1 VNPTDRHRPK
11 AVQSDPS
18 DQLPPGPGSPVSRGP
33 ILFYCQ
39 HLLGLG
45 HLERAARLARALRRA
60 GEPVVFVQGGR
71 AVPRLDLGGAEVVP
85 LPPLVAANEAASALA
100 TPDGRRPTPAELA
113 DRRDRL
119 LACLREHDPS
129 VVLLELFPFGRH
141 ALTFELGPL
150 LLAVAEDR
158 GRRGAAAPRV
168 AVSLR
173 DVLVSK
179 PNQAWAELAS
189 VAVARQW
196 TDRVLV
202 HGSPDVIPLDRTLAL
217 ADRLG
222 DRLVYTG
229 YLGPDAPAPTGP
241 PHGEIVVSAGGGQVG
256 GPLFHAALAAWP
268 LTTTAKGRPWRL
280 VTGPYLPEAIRA
292 DLERGARGLTTQ
304 DGRPAVL
311 VEANRPQLGAHLG
324 GAALSVSQAGYNTVL
339 ELVAHRVRAVVVP
352 YEGSGDE
359 QPIRATLLA
368 ERGLLEIVPEAELT
382 PARLAAAMD
391 AALAR
396 PGFPAPVRLD
406 LGGAARSVEILAEL
420 ARGVRAA
427 RAQGPRCS

>member
-1 VNPTDRHRPK
+1 VTR
-11 AVQSDPS
+11 S
-18 DQLPPGPGSPVSRGP
+18 P

-45 HLERAARLARALRRA
+45 HLERAARLTRALRRA

-71 AVPRLDLGGAEVVP
+71 PIPGLDLGGAEVVA
-85 LPPLVAANEAASALA
+85 LPPLAAADEAASGLA
-100 TPDGRRPTPAELA
+100 RPDGGRPTPDELA
-113 DRRDRL
+113 ERRARL
-119 LACLREHDPS
+119 LACLGTLDPS

-150 LLAVAEDR
+150 LLALADDR
-158 GRRGAAAPRV
+158 ARRGAAAPRV

-179 PNQAWAELAS
+179 PNQPWFELAS

-229 YLGPDAPAPTGP
+229 YLGPDAPRPTAA
-241 PHGEIVVSAGGGQVG
+241 PHGEVVISAGGGQVG
-256 GPLFHAALAAWP
+256 GPLFRAALAAWP
-268 LTTTAKGRPWRL
+268 LTTAARARPWRL
-280 VTGPYLPEAIRA
+280 VTGPYLPAAARA
-292 DLERGARGLTTQ
+292 ELEREARGLRAR
-304 DGRPAVL
+304 DGRPAVV
-311 VEANRPQLGAHLG
+311 VEAHRPDLGTHLG
-324 GAALSVSQAGYNTVL
+324 GAGLSVSQAGYNTVL
-339 ELVAHRVRAVVVP
+339 ELVAQRVRAVVVP

-359 QPIRATLLA
+359 QPLRAGLLA
-368 ERGLLEIVPEAELT
+368 ARGLLEIVAEPELT

-391 AALAR
+391 AALGR
-396 PGFPAPVRLD
+396 QDFPAPARLD
-406 LGGAARSVEILAEL
+406 LNGATRSVEILAEL
-420 ARGVRAA
+420 ASGVRAA
-427 RAQGPRCS
+427 RGQGRCS

>member
-1 VNPTDRHRPK
+1 V
-11 AVQSDPS
+11 
-18 DQLPPGPGSPVSRGP
+18 SPGP

-71 AVPRLDLGGAEVVP
+71 PVPGLDLGGAEVVA
-85 LPPLVAANEAASALA
+85 LPPLVAANDAASALA
-100 TPDGRRPTPAELA
+100 WSDGRRPTPAELA
-113 DRRDRL
+113 ERRDRL
-119 LACLREHDPS
+119 LACLRTHDPS

-150 LLAVAEDR
+150 LLAVGDDR
-158 GRRGAAAPRV
+158 ARRGAAAPRV

-189 VAVARQW
+189 VAVAREW
-196 TDRVLV
+196 TDCVLV
-202 HGSPDVIPLDRTLAL
+202 HGSRDAIPLDRTLSL
-217 ADRLG
+217 ADRLA

-229 YLGPDAPAPTGP
+229 YLGPDTLPAGP
-241 PHGEIVVSAGGGQVG
+241 PHGEVVISAGGGQVG
-256 GPLFHAALAAWP
+256 GPLFQAALRAWP
-268 LTTTAKGRPWRL
+268 LTTTAKTRPWRL
-280 VTGPYLPEAIRA
+280 VTGPYLPETIRA
-292 DLERGARGLTTQ
+292 DLARAARGLTAP

-311 VEANRPQLGAHLG
+311 VEASRPDLGAHLA

-359 QPIRATLLA
+359 QALRARLLA
-368 ERGLLEIVPEAELT
+368 ERGLLAVVPEPDVT

-391 AALAR
+391 ATLTR
-396 PGFPAPVRLD
+396 PGFPASVQLD
-406 LGGAARSVEILAEL
+406 MDGATRSVEILARL

-427 RAQGPRCS
+427 RGQAG

>member
-1 VNPTDRHRPK
+1 V
-11 AVQSDPS
+11 
-18 DQLPPGPGSPVSRGP
+18 SPGP

-45 HLERAARLARALRRA
+45 HLERAARLARALGRA

-71 AVPRLDLGGAEVVP
+71 PVPGLDLGGAEVVA
-85 LPPLVAANEAASALA
+85 LPPLVAANEAASGLA
-100 TPDGRRPTPAELA
+100 RPDGRRPSPDELA

-119 LACLREHDPS
+119 LACLRAHDPS

-150 LLAVAEDR
+150 LLAVADDR
-158 GRRGAAAPRV
+158 ERRGVAAPRV

-179 PNQAWAELAS
+179 SNQAWFELAA

-229 YLGPDAPAPTGP
+229 YLGPDGP
-241 PHGEIVVSAGGGQVG
+241 RPLGAPHGEVVISGGGGQVG
-256 GPLFHAALAAWP
+256 GPLFRAALQAWP
-268 LTTTAKGRPWRL
+268 LTISARERPWRL
-280 VTGPYLPEAIRA
+280 VTGPYLSEDARA
-292 DLERGARGLTTQ
+292 ELDQQARGLPAR
-304 DGRPAVL
+304 DGRPAVV
-311 VEANRPQLGAHLG
+311 VETYRPRLGAHLG

-339 ELVAHRVRAVVVP
+339 DVVAHRVRAVVVP

-359 QPIRATLLA
+359 QPLRAELLA
-368 ERGLLEIVPEAELT
+368 ARGLLEIVPEPELS
-382 PARLAAAMD
+382 PARLARAMD
-391 AALAR
+391 AALGR
-396 PGFPAPVRLD
+396 PDFPAPVRLD
-406 LGGAARSVEILAEL
+406 LDGAARSVEILAEL
-420 ARGVRAA
+420 AEGVRAA
-427 RAQGPRCS
+427 RAQGAGRRS

>member
-1 VNPTDRHRPK
+1 MT
-11 AVQSDPS
+11 S
-18 DQLPPGPGSPVSRGP
+18 GP

-45 HLERAARLARALRRA
+45 HLERAARLVRALRRA

-71 AVPRLDLGGAEVVP
+71 AVPGLDLGGAEVVP
-85 LPPLVAANEAASALA
+85 LPPLVAADEAASAIA
-100 TPDGRRPTPAELA
+100 TPDGRRPTMSELA
-113 DRRDRL
+113 ERRDRL
-119 LACLREHDPS
+119 LACVRGHDPS

-141 ALTFELGPL
+141 ALTSELGPL
-150 LLAVAEDR
+150 LLAAADDR
-158 GRRGAAAPRV
+158 ARRGAAAPRV

-179 PNQAWAELAS
+179 PNQAWAELAA

-202 HGSPDVIPLDRTLAL
+202 HGSRDVIPLDRTLAL

-229 YLGPDAPAPTGP
+229 YLGPDAPAPAGP
-241 PHGEIVVSAGGGQVG
+241 PHGELVISAGGGQVG
-256 GPLFHAALAAWP
+256 GPLFRAALAAWP
-268 LTTTAKGRPWRL
+268 LTTAAQHRPWRL

-292 DLERGARGLTTQ
+292 DLAEAARALPSR
-304 DGRPAVL
+304 DGRPAVW
-311 VEANRPQLGAHLG
+311 VEANRPSLGAHLA

-352 YEGSGDE
+352 YEASGDE
-359 QPIRATLLA
+359 QPLRAALLA
-368 ERGLLEIVPEAELT
+368 ERGLLAVVPEAELT
-382 PARLAAAMD
+382 PVRLAAAID

-406 LGGAARSVEILAEL
+406 LDGAARSVEILAEL

-427 RAQGPRCS
+427 RAQGA

>member
-1 VNPTDRHRPK
+1 VN
-11 AVQSDPS
+11 Q
-18 DQLPPGPGSPVSRGP
+18 GP

-60 GEPVVFVQGGR
+60 GEPVIFVQGGR
-71 AVPRLDLGGAEVVP
+71 PVPDLDLGGAEVVA
-85 LPPLVAANEAASALA
+85 LPPLVAANDAASGLA
-100 TPDGRRPTPAELA
+100 RPDGHRPTPADLA
-113 DRRDRL
+113 DRRECL
-119 LACLREHDPS
+119 LGCLRTHDPS

-150 LLAVAEDR
+150 LLAVADDR
-158 GRRGAAAPRV
+158 ARRGAAAPRV

-179 PNQAWAELAS
+179 PNQAWFELAA

-202 HGSPDVIPLDRTLAL
+202 HGSPDAIPLDRTLAL
-217 ADRLG
+217 AGRLG
-222 DRLVYTG
+222 DRLVHTG
-229 YLGPDAPAPTGP
+229 YLAPDGAPPAGA
-241 PHGEIVVSAGGGQVG
+241 PHGEVVISGGGGQVG
-256 GPLFHAALAAWP
+256 GPLFRAALAAWP
-268 LTTTAKGRPWRL
+268 FTIAARTRPWRL
-280 VTGPYLPEAIRA
+280 VTGPYLSEAARTELELQARA
-292 DLERGARGLTTQ
+292 LPTR
-304 DGRPAVL
+304 DGRPAVV
-311 VEANRPQLGAHLG
+311 VEAYRPDLGAHLA

-339 ELVAHRVRAVVVP
+339 DLVAHRVRAVVVP

-359 QPIRATLLA
+359 QPLRAGLLA
-368 ERGLLEIVPEAELT
+368 ARGLLEIVPEAELT

-396 PGFPAPVRLD
+396 PGFPAPVHLD
-406 LGGAARSVEILAEL
+406 LNGAARSVEILAEL
-420 ARGVRAA
+420 AAGVRAA
-427 RAQGPRCS
+427 RAQGAGRRS